1 MERTRGSEVLS
12 PAVRVMASLIP
23 HFFFEIHHNSIKK
36 KNKEHVICFKPSN
49 RECKAMQA
57 TVIDSHDVVALV
69 EALHIVA
76 PAEFLNVIN
85 QQLFRCKVVPS
96 PDTYLG

>member
-1 MERTRGSEVLS
+1 
-12 PAVRVMASLIP
+12 
-23 HFFFEIHHNSIKK
+23 
-36 KNKEHVICFKPSN
+36 
-49 RECKAMQA
+49 MQA